1 MPLILRNVKGSALTI
16 NEMDDNLEYLYNRTS
31 IGTSGT
37 AGTSGVQGA
46 QGFQG
51 AQGLTGA
58 QGLKETR
65 DQQGLKE
72 ILD

>member
-46 QGFQG
+46 HGF
-51 AQGLTGA
+51 
-58 QGLKETR
+58 
-65 DQQGLKE
+65 
-72 ILD
+72 